1 MPVDLPLHQMTL
13 PSKME
18 LLEALWDDLSR
29 TPDKLE
35 SPDWHRE
42 VLEERRQRLQSGE
55 ETLSDWE
62 TAKQDIRRRVS

>member
-1 MPVDLPLHQMTL
+1 MTL
-13 PSKME
+13 PSQME